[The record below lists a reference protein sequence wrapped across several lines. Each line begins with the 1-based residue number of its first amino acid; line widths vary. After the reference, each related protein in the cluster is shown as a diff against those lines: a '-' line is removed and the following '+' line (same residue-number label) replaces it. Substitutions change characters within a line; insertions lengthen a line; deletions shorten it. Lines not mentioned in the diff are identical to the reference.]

1 MAFHT
6 GVYSL
11 NVPVPGQVG
20 ARAGEIARQLPNARA
35 RTRGE
40 HTLGVK
46 RLASDAGQYSR
57 IEAQAREALA
67 GQPAF
72 EARIDEIAVFE
83 DPPVGTAPVV
93 YLAVESPGL
102 LQLHHRLVDSFGSVS
117 DGIEG
122 ESYIPHVTVARGGSL
137 DAAKRVAGEIDPIE
151 WTVSKLQFWDAKH
164 NQSVSTVSL
173 PA

>member
-1 MAFHT
+1 M
-6 GVYSL
+6 YSL
-11 NVPVPGQVG
+11 NIAVPGQVG
-20 ARAGEIARQLPNARA
+20 ALAVETARRLPNARA

-57 IEAQAREALA
+57 IEAQTREALA

-72 EARIDEIAVFE
+72 EARIDEIDIFE
-83 DPPVGTAPVV
+83 EPPVGTAPVV

-102 LQLHHRLVDSFGSVS
+102 LQLHQRLVDSFGSVS

-122 ESYIPHVTVARGGSL
+122 ESYTPHVTIARGGSL
-137 DAAKRVAGEIDPIE
+137 DAARRVAGEIEPIE

-164 NQSVSTVSL
+164 DQAVSTVSL